1 MFYNF
6 PFFTISNCIFVFFNF
21 YIDNQYSH
29 LKVWKNSKLLGEI
42 KQLIW

>member
-1 MFYNF
+1 MNKGFITSLSLLYL
-6 PFFTISNCIFVFFNF
+6 IVFFNF